1 MEKGRI
7 IAHNRVCREEGEKG
21 IGGLDCDQ
29 VAAFHGFRHST
40 GFPRFF
46 SPKTQNHPQLLLLLF
61 SRESTWYSSPFLHQD
76 PTNLLPPNR
85 DARKA
90 PPP

>member
-1 MEKGRI
+1 MERMI

-40 GFPRFF
+40 GRFSKIF
-46 SPKTQNHPQLLLLLF
+46 FLPKPLF
-61 SRESTWYSSPFLHQD
+61 SRESPFLFCTNP
-76 PTNLLPPNR
+76 PTFSCQPR
-85 DARKA
+85 RFKYCKA

>member
-1 MEKGRI
+1 MERMI

-46 SPKTQNHPQLLLLLF
+46 SPKTTPQLLL
-61 SRESTWYSSPFLHQD
+61 Q
-76 PTNLLPPNR
+76 
-85 DARKA
+85 
-90 PPP
+90 

>member
-1 MEKGRI
+1 MERMI

-46 SPKTQNHPQLLLLLF
+46 SPKSTPQI
-61 SRESTWYSSPFLHQD
+61 
-76 PTNLLPPNR
+76 LLPAGRAGPAGR
-85 DARKA
+85 TYLTL
-90 PPP
+90 PVSLSVSSEQ